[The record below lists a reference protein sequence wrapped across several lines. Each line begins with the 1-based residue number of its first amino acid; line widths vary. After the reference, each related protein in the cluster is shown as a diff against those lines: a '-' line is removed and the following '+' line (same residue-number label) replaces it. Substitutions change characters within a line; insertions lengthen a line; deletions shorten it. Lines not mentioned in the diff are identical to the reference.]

1 MNMSAPN
8 TNPRSVVK
16 NITSD
21 SNTVILDLTGDIDL
35 HCATDLRGH
44 LLETLQKK
52 PQVLIIN
59 MTEVTF
65 MDSSGLATLVEAL
78 QLSRRYQGKLKLVGM
93 QNRVRSIFEI
103 SKLDSIFQIYQT
115 QAEAMA

>member
-1 MNMSAPN
+1 MSTPK

-16 NITSD
+16 NINSEGD
-21 SNTVILDLTGDIDL
+21 TVMMDLTGDIDL

-59 MTEVTF
+59 
-65 MDSSGLATLVEAL
+65 
-78 QLSRRYQGKLKLVGM
+78 RRYQGKLKLVGM

>member
-1 MNMSAPN
+1 MSSSN
-8 TNPRSVVK
+8 LSPRSVVK
-16 NITSD
+16 NVKQD
-21 SNTVILDLTGDIDL
+21 GNTVVLDLAGDIDL
-35 HCATDLRGH
+35 HCATDLRGQ

-52 PQVLIIN
+52 PHNIIID
-59 MTEVTF
+59 MSEVAF